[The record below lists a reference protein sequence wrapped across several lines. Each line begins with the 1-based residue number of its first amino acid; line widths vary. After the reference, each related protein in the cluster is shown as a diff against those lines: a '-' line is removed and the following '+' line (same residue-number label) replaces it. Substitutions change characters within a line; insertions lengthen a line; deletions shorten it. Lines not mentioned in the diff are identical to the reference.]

1 MTINSFVLAV
11 ATITSIMEAN
21 FIVIKVLANINWLE
35 IKEFVKMIAK
45 YIENII
51 PQNVLI
57 TVMFI

>member
-21 FIVIKVLANINWLE
+21 FIVIKVLANINGLE

-57 TVMFI
+57 TVIYI

>member
-51 PQNVLI
+51 P
-57 TVMFI
+57 

>member
-1 MTINSFVLAV
+1 MIKYKCYITINSFVLAV

-21 FIVIKVLANINWLE
+21 FIVIKVLANINGLE

-51 PQNVLI
+51 P
-57 TVMFI
+57 